1 MAVNE
6 SLQKDLN
13 RLTKPEKS
21 ITPLQRVRQAEAIQ
35 RARGRGVPK
44 VNPSTQVNIED
55 VKREVLTVFSSLIIT
70 DEGAFEKPPNWPTS
84 GAYPGKSFV
93 LDTGA
98 QYYEQRRVHYLLTE
112 SLKSDVL
119 PDGSTSLSGSTIIEE
134 QLYVPL
140 AHPFEGDYYQGI
152 VGYSNFGLDLSMT
165 VSAVTTNQ
173 KVGQVKQVLLN
184 QGVTL
189 L

>member
-13 RLTKPEKS
+13 RLAKPAKS
-21 ITPLQRVRQAEAIQ
+21 QTPLQRVRQADAIQ
-35 RARGRGVPK
+35 KARGRGVPK

-55 VKREVLTVFSSLIIT
+55 VQREVLTVFSSIIIT

-112 SLKSDVL
+112 SLKSEVQ
-119 PDGSTSLSGSTIIEE
+119 PDGTTTLSGGTVIEE

-140 AHPFEGDYYQGI
+140 AHPFEGDYYQGV
-152 VGYSNFGLDLSMT
+152 VGYSAFGLDLSMT
-165 VSAVTTNQ
+165 VSPVTANQ
-173 KVGQVKQVLLN
+173 KVFQVQQNLIN
-184 QGVTL
+184 QGVTSL
-189 L
+189 